1 MSIAD
6 KEGVYLLCS
15 SDAFGKRIYKVGRSD
30 NLRQR
35 LCSYPPNWCL
45 LDCLPCEHSP
55 DMERKII
62 KCFKSNFKI
71 YDRHEYFEIDAE
83 FHEIKFF
90 FNKMIYE
97 ERTQTPKPVAPKPVA
112 PKPVAPKPRPPT
124 QVPVPLAPKYHQLL
138 NEIRAE
144 QLDTFNFVM
153 TRKDIEDNAKSFNR
167 LVDVILENKTKG
179 QDEQKKL
186 IAKALED
193 VISKKR
199 AKQVAED
206 IMKEGVDK
214 VTDKTKITNKEIEK
228 LFK

>member
-45 LDCLPCEHSP
+45 LDCLPCDHSP

-62 KCFKSNFKI
+62 KCFKNNFKI
-71 YDRHEYFEIDAE
+71 YDRHEYFEIDAD

-97 ERTQTPKPVAPKPVA
+97 EKAAPKPANNQAPKPVA
-112 PKPVAPKPRPPT
+112 PKPVAPAP
-124 QVPVPLAPKYHQLL
+124 VPVPMARKHQLL

-153 TRKDIEDNAKSFNR
+153 TRKDIEDNVKTFNK
-167 LVDVILENKTKG
+167 LIDVILTTKGKG

-193 VISKKR
+193 IVAKKR

-206 IMKEGVDK
+206 IMKEGLDQ
-214 VTDKTKITNKEIEK
+214 VTDKIKITAKEVEK
-228 LFK
+228 IFK